1 MDLHTMQF
9 IINNY
14 SENLRSLAQIDSEMF
29 ENPVKFVMDLGEVRG
44 CIQLALMN
52 KLSADFAKRVFTDF
66 HNLHK
71 NDVINLNNLIISFGP
86 RQLDFGP
93 QD

>member
-1 MDLHTMQF
+1 MDLYSMQ
-9 IINNY
+9 IVIDSY
-14 SENLRSLAQIDSEMF
+14 SNGLRSLSQIDSEMF

-71 NDVINLNNLIISFGP
+71 NDVINLNNLKNDLGP
-86 RQLDFGP
+86 SDLN
-93 QD
+93 

>member
-1 MDLHTMQF
+1 MDLHSMQF
-9 IINNY
+9 VIDNY
-14 SENLRSLAQIDSEMF
+14 SDGLRSLTQIDSEMF

-71 NDVINLNNLIISFGP
+71 NDVTNLNNLVI
-86 RQLDFGP
+86 RLRP
-93 QD
+93 Q

>member
-1 MDLHTMQF
+1 MDLHAMQLV
-9 IINNY
+9 IDNY
-14 SENLRSLAQIDSEMF
+14 SDGLRSLAQIDSEMF

-66 HNLHK
+66 HNLHT
-71 NDVINLNNLIISFGP
+71 NDVINLNSLKNDS
-86 RQLDFGP
+86 GP
-93 QD
+93 QI

>member
-1 MDLHTMQF
+1 MDIYSMQVV
-9 IINNY
+9 IDSY
-14 SENLRSLAQIDSEMF
+14 SDGLRSLDQINPEMF

-44 CIQLALMN
+44 CIQLALMG

-71 NDVINLNNLIISFGP
+71 NDVINLNNLKNDLKSDD
-86 RQLDFGP
+86 LN
-93 QD
+93 

>member
-1 MDLHTMQF
+1 MNLHAMQL
-9 IINNY
+9 IIDNY

-66 HNLHK
+66 HDLHK
-71 NDVINLNNLIISFGP
+71 NDVINLNNLKNDSGP
-86 RQLDFGP
+86 RN
-93 QD
+93 

>member
-1 MDLHTMQF
+1 MDLYSMQLV
-9 IINNY
+9 IDNY

-71 NDVINLNNLIISFGP
+71 NDVINLNNLK
-86 RQLDFGP
+86 RDFGP
-93 QD
+93 HDLN

>member
-1 MDLHTMQF
+1 MDLHSMKLV
-9 IINNY
+9 INNY
-14 SENLRSLAQIDSEMF
+14 RDSLRSLAQIDSEMF

-44 CIQLALMN
+44 YIQLALMN
-52 KLSADFAKRVFTDF
+52 KLSADFAKRVFADF

-71 NDVINLNNLIISFGP
+71 NDVINLNNLKN
-86 RQLDFGP
+86 DFEP

>member
-1 MDLHTMQF
+1 MDLYSMQ
-9 IINNY
+9 IVIDSY
-14 SENLRSLAQIDSEMF
+14 SNGLRSLAQIDSEVF

-71 NDVINLNNLIISFGP
+71 NDVINLNNLKS
-86 RQLDFGP
+86 DFDP
-93 QD
+93 SDLN

>member
-1 MDLHTMQF
+1 MDLHAMQLV
-9 IINNY
+9 IDNY
-14 SENLRSLAQIDSEMF
+14 SKNLRSLAQIDSEMF

-71 NDVINLNNLIISFGP
+71 NDVINLNNLKSH
-86 RQLDFGP
+86 
-93 QD
+93 

>member
-1 MDLHTMQF
+1 MDLYSMQLV
-9 IINNY
+9 IDSY
-14 SENLRSLAQIDSEMF
+14 SDGLRSLDQINPEMF

-52 KLSADFAKRVFTDF
+52 KLSADFAKRMFTDF

-71 NDVINLNNLIISFGP
+71 NDVINLNNLKSDLGP
-86 RQLDFGP
+86 SDLN
-93 QD
+93 